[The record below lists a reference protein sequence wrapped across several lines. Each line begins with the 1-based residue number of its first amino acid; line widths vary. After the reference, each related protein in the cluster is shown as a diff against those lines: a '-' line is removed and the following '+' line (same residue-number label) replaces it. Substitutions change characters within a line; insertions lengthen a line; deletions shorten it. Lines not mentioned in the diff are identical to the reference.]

1 MLFCFPLLGGR
12 FNVVYSWEKI
22 FKMIRSKI
30 PFSEKQ
36 PDSSSIRKALKDKL
50 MTFNKDLNRRLITV
64 MAMPI
69 FKPSSREA

>member
-12 FNVVYSWEKI
+12 FNVVYLWGKI
-22 FKMIRSKI
+22 FKIRSKI

-36 PDSSSIRKALKDKL
+36 PDSPSMRKALKDKL

-69 FKPSSREA
+69 FNPSTREA